1 MFSESTKNKIKTDVK
16 IKILIVIITIVLIV
30 LMFPQGESIESEV
43 TVGSI
48 WTQSDL
54 IASMPFE
61 ILKDPETYNKEKK
74 IAAGKVYPVFV
85 VDNTIARNSLDSLR
99 KYNKYLK
106 KTIDEDL
113 SSGVKSNFNTTF
125 LSDSSYRKFKEIR
138 KFENVISINFRESLN
153 KTFNVSKNILSLV
166 YKRKF
171 FDRNYNQIAK
181 DSVAVREGKFENI
194 VPKTYY
200 NDLQTAKSF
209 LKVEINKMLG
219 KDEQLNKAV
228 YEYLL
233 HFLKPNIIFS
243 QQLTEQAVKL
253 AEDKVPKNIGIIE
266 QNERI
271 VAKHDRI
278 TPITKLKIDSYR
290 IAKGQQRGSWMIFF
304 QNLGK
309 FLHIIV
315 VLGLFVI
322 YLFLFRKKIFDD
334 NSKILIISI
343 VLLFTSFLTFLVYQM
358 NVKAPVQLLVLIP
371 VASMLLTILFDSRVG
386 FYGTV
391 AAAFIAGGLRGND
404 YVFTL
409 MNIFAG
415 GLAAY
420 TVRDIKNRS
429 QIFRSFLYILIG
441 YIIGIIAFGLER
453 FDSVEHILI
462 QSGFAASNAL
472 MSPVLTY
479 GLIIFFEKI
488 FKITTELTLLE
499 LSDFNNPLLREL
511 TKNAP
516 GTFNHSMTIG
526 TMVESAAESIG
537 ANPILARVGAYYHD
551 IGKTLNPEAFV
562 ENQMNNINIHEK
574 LEPTESARIIIAH
587 VTDGIKLAKEHKLP
601 DEIINFIPTHHGK
614 MIVSFFYEKAVE
626 KYGEENVDIE
636 DFRYPGPKPNTKE
649 TALLMLADACE
660 STVRAMKEPE
670 VQKIENVINNLTQSR
685 IQGGQLDDAPIT
697 FADLAKIKESFLNT
711 LISQHHK
718 RIRYPKQDEMENE
731 SNENNESNS

>member
-1 MFSESTKNKIKTDVK
+1 MISESTKSKIKTDVK
-16 IKILIVIITIVLIV
+16 IRILIVIVTIVLIV

-74 IAAGKVYPVFV
+74 IAAEKVYPVFV
-85 VDNTIARNSLDSLR
+85 VNNEIAKISLDSLS

-113 SSGVKSNFNTTF
+113 SSGIKSNFNTTF

-153 KTFNVSKNILSLV
+153 KIFNASKNILSLI
-166 YKRKF
+166 YKKKF

-200 NDLQTAKSF
+200 NDLNAAQNF
-209 LKVEINKMLG
+209 LKVEINKMPG
-219 KDEQLNKAV
+219 KDEHLNQAV

-253 AEDKVPKNIGIIE
+253 AIDKVPKNIGIVE

-290 IAKGQQRGSWMIFF
+290 IAKGQQRGFWMIFF

-315 VLGLFVI
+315 ILGLFVI
-322 YLFLFRKKIFDD
+322 YLFLFRKKIFND

-343 VLLFTSFLTFLVYQM
+343 ILLFTSFLTFLIYQM

-453 FDSVEHILI
+453 FDSVDHILI

-511 TKNAP
+511 TKSAP

-601 DEIINFIPTHHGK
+601 DEIINFIPTHHGT

-626 KYGEENVDIE
+626 KYGEENVNIE

-685 IQGGQLDDAPIT
+685 IQGGQLDEAPIT
-697 FADLAKIKESFLNT
+697 FADLTKIKESFLST
-711 LISQHHK
+711 LVSQHHK

-731 SNENNESNS
+731 SNENNESNI

>member
-1 MFSESTKNKIKTDVK
+1 MISESTNSKIKTDVK
-16 IKILIVIITIVLIV
+16 IRILIVIVTIVLVV

-74 IAAGKVYPVFV
+74 IAAEKVYPVFV
-85 VDNTIARNSLDSLR
+85 VNNEIAKISLDSLR

-113 SSGVKSNFNTTF
+113 SSGIKSNFNTTF

-153 KTFNVSKNILSLV
+153 KIFNASQNIISLI
-166 YKRKF
+166 YKKKF

-200 NDLQTAKSF
+200 NDLNAAQNF
-209 LKVEINKMLG
+209 LKVEINKMPG
-219 KDEQLNKAV
+219 KDEHLNKAV

-253 AEDKVPKNIGIIE
+253 AIDKVPKNIGIVE

-290 IAKGQQRGSWMIFF
+290 IAKGQQRGFWMIFF

-315 VLGLFVI
+315 ILGLFVL
-322 YLFLFRKKIFDD
+322 YLFLFRKKIFND

-343 VLLFTSFLTFLVYQM
+343 ILLFTSFLTFLIYQM

-453 FDSVEHILI
+453 FDSVDHILI

-511 TKNAP
+511 TKGAP

-537 ANPILARVGAYYHD
+537 ANPILARVGTYYHD

-601 DEIINFIPTHHGK
+601 DEIINFIPTHHGT

-626 KYGEENVDIE
+626 KYGEGNVNIE

-685 IQGGQLDDAPIT
+685 IQGGQLDEAPIT
-697 FADLAKIKESFLNT
+697 FADLTKIKESFLST
-711 LISQHHK
+711 LVSQHHK

-731 SNENNESNS
+731 SNENNESNI